1 MSRICRPRIAWL
13 GAALLPLALAGQG
26 VAQETGTVTGT
37 VVDLQTGEPISG
49 VKLTIDGTRLKGET
63 EADGSYRIEGLP
75 AGEQVMRLHADGYV
89 AVIEKLVIDAGWTTG
104 ADVAMPPLFA
114 MLEALVVEAGLGGAQ
129 RDSQTKSSLVRDA
142 DRDADTFES
151 LSRVPGVHVSWSGGV
166 VGRGARI
173 RIRGVSSQTLSNE
186 PSIYVDGVRVMPET
200 PTYDTSGPGA
210 TRYYNLDFVDPASI
224 DRIEVLR
231 GPATAFRFGLNGSA
245 GVILIFTKR
254 GGGV

>member
-1 MSRICRPRIAWL
+1 MSLAPRL
-13 GAALLPLALAGQG
+13 RTTPFTAALLALALAAAGT
-26 VAQETGTVTGT
+26 AQETGAVTGA
-37 VVDLQTGEPISG
+37 VVDLQTGEPIAG

-63 EADGSYRIEGLP
+63 GADGRYRIEGVP

-89 AVIEKLVIDAGWTTG
+89 AVIEKLEIDAGWTTG
-104 ADVAMPPLFA
+104 ADVAMPRLFA
-114 MLEALVVEAGLGGAQ
+114 MLEALVVEAGLGREPG
-129 RDSQTKSSLVRDA
+129 DSALRSGLLREA
-142 DRDADTFES
+142 DRDADPFAS

-173 RIRGVSSQTLSNE
+173 RIRGMASQTLSND
-186 PSIYVDGVRVMPET
+186 PTIYVDGVRVMPET
-200 PTYDTSGPGA
+200 PVYDTRGA
-210 TRYYNLDFVDPASI
+210 EASRYYNLDFVDPTNI

-231 GPATAFRFGLNGSA
+231 GPATAFRYGLNASA